1 MNPPKKE
8 KKVEKM
14 QEEFSSVDSKPAKN
28 SSLMPFDEMKKFA
41 DNFFQAEDSNLPRT
55 NTEEKKDLKIDHK
68 FGEPNQPHIPQ
79 RVLPLYKIQ
88 TQDLKNK
95 KLDFE
100 DLYQIFLEEG

>member
-41 DNFFQAEDSNLPRT
+41 DNFFKPKTRIFPELIQRKKKILKSITNSESQINLIFPKESYHST
-55 NTEEKKDLKIDHK
+55 K
-68 FGEPNQPHIPQ
+68 
-79 RVLPLYKIQ
+79 YKLRI
-88 TQDLKNK
+88 
-95 KLDFE
+95 
-100 DLYQIFLEEG
+100 